1 MSGHTGDVLAAASAA
16 AVEGDGG
23 AQVADGAHFDLLI
36 VGCGPA
42 GEKAAAQA
50 ALFGKRVC
58 VVDPGPIGGA
68 CVHTGT
74 LPSKSLREAALVLS
88 GAKALDL
95 SAVTVG
101 VDPHVRLADLLAH
114 KAAVCLAEQG
124 RMERNLRHHGV
135 TLLLGRATL
144 TGLDSLRV
152 QPRDDSPPIHLRGD
166 VVLLATGTRPHRP
179 AGLEFDH
186 LRIWDSDEVVSME
199 RLPSSLLV
207 YGAGV
212 IGCEYASIFAALGV
226 AVTLCEP
233 RTRPLGFLD
242 DTIATALLD
251 ALRHKGVQLR
261 TMCKLGPVV
270 ADDGGV
276 SVELEGPEGRD
287 TVRVDQLLFAAGRM
301 GNSEGLGLAE
311 AGLTADSRGLLRVDA
326 QYYTG
331 AGRIYAV
338 GDLIGFPALASTS
351 MDQGRGAVCHAFGF
365 PYKQRLS
372 SFLPYGIYTIP
383 EVSMV
388 GETCDALQARGQ
400 PFEIGV
406 ARYKDNA
413 RAHLQG
419 ESDGLLQLVFCP
431 ETRRLLG
438 VHVVG
443 HQASELVHV
452 GLMVMQLGGTIDAL
466 VEAVFN
472 FPTLGELYKY
482 AAYDGL
488 GRLARRGAAAASG

>member
-1 MSGHTGDVLAAASAA
+1 MSGQAVGASGPASA
-16 AVEGDGG
+16 G
-23 AQVADGAHFDLLI
+23 ALSDSGAWVADGAHFDLLI

-50 ALFGKRVC
+50 AFFGKRVC
-58 VVDPGPIGGA
+58 VIDPGPIGGA

-95 SAVTVG
+95 SVVKVG
-101 VDPHVRLADLLAH
+101 MDPNARLADLLAH
-114 KAAVCLAEQG
+114 KAAVCRAEQE
-124 RMERNLRHHGV
+124 RMERNLRRHNV
-135 TLLLGRATL
+135 TLLLGRAAL
-144 TGLDSLRV
+144 SGLDTLRV
-152 QPRDDSPPIHLRGD
+152 QPRDGTSPLHLRAD
-166 VVLLATGTRPHRP
+166 VILLATGTRPHRP
-179 AGLEFDH
+179 AELEFDH
-186 LRIWDSDEVVSME
+186 SRIWDSDEVVSME

-233 RTRPLGFLD
+233 RGRPLGFLD
-242 DTIATALLD
+242 DTIAAALMD
-251 ALRHKGVQLR
+251 ALRQKGVQLR

-270 ADDGGV
+270 ADDDGV
-276 SVELEGPEGRD
+276 DIELEGPDGRES
-287 TVRVDQLLFAAGRM
+287 VRVDQLLFAAGRM
-301 GNSEGLGLAE
+301 GNSDGLGLAE
-311 AGLTADSRGLLRVDA
+311 AGLQADSRGLLRVDPH
-326 QYYTG
+326 YHTG

-351 MDQGRGAVCHAFGF
+351 MDQGRVAVCHAFGF

-388 GETCDALQARGQ
+388 GETCAGLQARGQ
-400 PFEIGV
+400 PYEIGV

-419 ESDGLLQLVFCP
+419 ESDGLLQIVFCP
-431 ETRRLLG
+431 ESKRLLG

-443 HQASELVHV
+443 QQASELVHV

-488 GRLARRGAAAASG
+488 GRLERRGQATASDG